1 MSELKQNIVKNILDR
16 KFSKA
21 NSEFGDMMRN
31 KVYDVIKDFKRDFKY
46 VTQVKQ
52 TETGTEDKTDG

>member
-31 KVYDVIKDFKRDFKY
+31 KVYDVIKDFKRDFNY

-52 TETGTEDKTDG
+52 TETGTEDKTDV

>member
-1 MSELKQNIVKNILDR
+1 MSELKKSIVQNILDR

-31 KVYDVIKDFKRDFKY
+31 KVYNAISDFKNGFKY
-46 VTQVKQ
+46 VTQEKQ
-52 TETGTEDKTDG
+52 PDSTPDKTDG